1 MIALVF
7 VAFTH
12 AYSLAEGV
20 TPVQKV
26 IQLLEEMTAKG
37 VAEKSA
43 EKKTFVAYSEFCKGE
58 TNVKATAIKKA
69 GQQIEMLIAD
79 IQMAQSDSRVAA
91 EKIAELNEELAAVN
105 AEKDEHDFEGEKAR
119 RAYLKEHADYKGSV
133 DSLDMA
139 IQQLQIG
146 DIPQLLQGAKHGAKA
161 NAKRDAKREALL
173 QVQRAAKMPL
183 HAKRVLASFLALHD
197 SQFPD
202 EVGYSDHEI
211 ANPLAVSAPE
221 ANAYDFSSGGIV
233 DMMKELLI
241 KFKDE
246 LAEIEKRE
254 IDRKGAHDV
263 QAQDLVG
270 QIEAATEERD
280 RQLATKST
288 RDTTAGE
295 KKGLL
300 ADTKKAK
307 ADDEKYLATLNS
319 ECQMAAEDFENR
331 QQLRTEEL
339 EAIAKATDILKS
351 GSVTG
356 MADKHLPALAQVG
369 FPLLRAQNANAHAS
383 VKAVSRFL
391 TGKAAKTGSKL
402 LSLVAQKVA
411 SMEKAMGGADPFTKV
426 KKMIQDMIAQL
437 MDQASEEADH
447 NSWCTSEL
455 GSNKKTRDSKTDGVN
470 QLTSQKDLLT
480 AEIAKLD
487 EEISSL
493 TSAIAEIN
501 KAVAEATVNRQEEK
515 ATNEQT
521 IADAKEARAAVA
533 HATAV
538 LKEFYRKAAVAT
550 ALTQYEAEPKKN
562 PFQKAYKGMGGESGG
577 IVGMLEVIES
587 DFARLQM
594 DTETAEETSDTEF
607 RRFSDASDTDKAGKT
622 QQMKDS
628 TKLRQLKKI
637 ALTETVNSLK
647 AMQEELDTA
656 LAYYDKLKP
665 SCVDSGLKYE
675 DRVARREAEIKG
687 LQESLQVLEGQ
698 DLP

>member
-1 MIALVF
+1 MIALVL

-12 AYSLAEGV
+12 AYALKEGV

-26 IQLLEEMTAKG
+26 IQLLEDMTAKG
-37 VAEKSA
+37 AAEKSA
-43 EKKTFVAYSEFCKGE
+43 EKKTFVAYSQFCRGE
-58 TNVKATAIKKA
+58 TNVKTAAIKKA
-69 GQQIEMLIAD
+69 GEQIEMLIAD

-91 EKIAELNEELAAVN
+91 KKIDELNEELAGLNDQKYEA
-105 AEKDEHDFEGEKAR
+105 DREGEKAR
-119 RAYLKEHADYKGSV
+119 NAYLKEHADYKGSV
-133 DSLDMA
+133 DSLATA

-146 DIPQLLQGAKHGAKA
+146 DIPQLLQGANSSKS
-161 NAKRDAKREALL
+161 REALL

-183 HAKRVLASFLALHD
+183 HAKRVLASFLAL
-197 SQFPD
+197 
-202 EVGYSDHEI
+202 YHEQYP
-211 ANPLAVSAPE
+211 ANNLAVTAPE

-233 DMMKELLI
+233 DMMKELLV

-246 LAEIEKRE
+246 LAEIEKE
-254 IDRKGAHDV
+254 ELLRKGAHDV
-263 QAQDLVG
+263 QVGDLVG
-270 QIEAATEERD
+270 QIEYATEHRD
-280 RQLATKST
+280 RELATKSE
-288 RDTTAGE
+288 RDRTAAE

-300 ADTKKAK
+300 FDTQKSK
-307 ADDEKYLATLNS
+307 ADDEKYFATLRS

-339 EAIAKATDILKS
+339 EAIEKATDILKS

-356 MADKHLPALAQVG
+356 MADKHLPALAQLSA

-383 VKAVSRFL
+383 VSAVSRFL

-411 SMEKAMGGADPFTKV
+411 LMAKAMGGADPFAKV

-437 MDQASEEADH
+437 MDQANEEADH
-447 NSWCTSEL
+447 NAWCTTEL
-455 GSNKKTRDSKTDGVN
+455 GSNKKTRDSKTDGVD
-470 QLTSQKDLLT
+470 QLTSQKDILT

-487 EEISSL
+487 EEISTL
-493 TSAIAEIN
+493 TNAIAEIN
-501 KAVAEATVNRQEEK
+501 AAVAEATVNRQEEK

-550 ALTQYEAEPKKN
+550 ALVQGLEEGPKKN

-577 IVGMLEVIES
+577 VVGMLEVIES

-607 RRFSDASDTDKAGKT
+607 RRFSDASDTDKAAKT

-628 TKLRQLKKI
+628 SKLRNSKKNS
-637 ALTETVNSLK
+637 LTDTVANLK

-675 DRVARREAEIKG
+675 ERVVRREAEIQG
-687 LQESLQVLEGQ
+687 LQESLRVLEGQ